1 MKINIENIK
10 AAYKEADESGMEI
23 LRILVPNLEEI
34 VPVEDR
40 IKTFTDAYIALG
52 RSHPLIENFVNLEH
66 YDENLF
72 AFVRLRIICAA
83 LNEGWIAKSEDNG
96 GYYPGFKFFTS
107 EEVKRVKG
115 EAVYDLH
122 FLEPKFDTKY
132 VAVDCTFTSSLTLE
146 NCLLLKTPE
155 LAKYCGK
162 RFIGLWMDYLL
173 PIKGNNQE

>member
-1 MKINIENIK
+1 MEINIEKVK
-10 AAYKEADESGMEI
+10 AAYKVADESGMEI
-23 LRILVPNLEEI
+23 LRMLVPNLEEI
-34 VPVEDR
+34 IPVKDR
-40 IKTFTDAYIALG
+40 IKTFTDAYNALG
-52 RSHPLIENFVNLEH
+52 RSHSLVENFANLAC

-83 LNEGWIAKSEDNG
+83 LNEGWVAKPEDNG

-107 EEVKRVKG
+107 EEVKGVKD

-132 VAVDCTFTSSLTLE
+132 IAVDCTFTSSLTSE

-162 RFIGLWMDYLL
+162 QFIGLWMDYLL
-173 PIKGNNQE
+173 PIKENSQK

>member
-1 MKINIENIK
+1 MEINIENVK
-10 AAYKEADESGMEI
+10 AAYKEADESGMKI
-23 LRILVPNLEEI
+23 LRMLIPNLEEI

-40 IKTFTDAYIALG
+40 IKTFTDAYNALG
-52 RSHPLIENFVNLEH
+52 RFNPLIENFVNLAC

-83 LNEGWIAKSEDNG
+83 LNEGWIAKPEDNG

-107 EEVKRVKG
+107 EEVKGVKD
-115 EAVYDLH
+115 EAVYDLY

-132 VAVDCTFTSSLTLE
+132 VAVDCTFTSHLTLE
-146 NCLLLKTPE
+146 NCLLLKTSE

-173 PIKGNNQE
+173 PIKNDEVI

>member
-1 MKINIENIK
+1 MEINIENIK
-10 AAYKEADESGMEI
+10 AVYKEADESGMKI
-23 LRILVPNLEEI
+23 LRMLVPNLEEI
-34 VPVEDR
+34 ILVEDR
-40 IKTFTDAYIALG
+40 IKTFTDAYNALG
-52 RSHPLIENFVNLEH
+52 RSHPLVENLEY

-83 LNEGWIAKSEDNG
+83 LNEGWVAKPEDNG

-107 EEVKRVKG
+107 EEVKGVKD
-115 EAVYDLH
+115 EVVYDLY

-132 VAVDCTFTSSLTLE
+132 VAVDCTFTSSLTSE

-162 RFIGLWMDYLL
+162 RFIGL
-173 PIKGNNQE
+173 

>member
-1 MKINIENIK
+1 MEINIENIK
-10 AAYKEADESGMEI
+10 AAYKEADESGMKI
-23 LRILVPNLEEI
+23 LRMLVPNLEEI
-34 VPVEDR
+34 IPVEDR
-40 IKTFTDAYIALG
+40 IKTLTDAYNALG
-52 RSHPLIENFVNLEH
+52 RSHPFVESFANLA
-66 YDENLF
+66 YCDENLL
-72 AFVRLRIICAA
+72 AFVKLRIICAA
-83 LNEGWIAKSEDNG
+83 LNEGWVAKPEDNG

-107 EEVKRVKG
+107 EEIKEIKD

-132 VAVDCTFTSSLTLE
+132 VAVDCTFTSHLTLE

-173 PIKGNNQE
+173 PIKENNQE

>member
-1 MKINIENIK
+1 MEIDIENIK
-10 AAYKEADESGMEI
+10 AAYKKADESGMEI
-23 LRILVPNLEEI
+23 LRMLVPNLEEI

-40 IKTFTDAYIALG
+40 IKTFTDAYNALD
-52 RSHPLIENFVNLEH
+52 RSHPLVENFINLAC

-83 LNEGWIAKSEDNG
+83 LNEGWIAKPEDNG

-107 EEVKRVKG
+107 EEVKGVKD

-132 VAVDCTFTSSLTLE
+132 VAVDCTFTSHLTLE

-162 RFIGLWMDYLL
+162 RFIGLWMNYLL
-173 PIKGNNQE
+173 PIKENSQK

>member
-1 MKINIENIK
+1 MEINIENIK
-10 AAYKEADESGMEI
+10 SAYKEADESGMKI
-23 LRILVPNLEEI
+23 LRMLVPNLEEI
-34 VPVEDR
+34 IPVKDR
-40 IKTFTDAYIALG
+40 IKTFTDAYNALG
-52 RSHPLIENFVNLEH
+52 RSHPLVENFANIEY

-83 LNEGWIAKSEDNG
+83 LNEGWVAKPEDNG

-107 EEVKRVKG
+107 EEVKEVEK
-115 EAVYDLH
+115 ETVYDLH

-132 VAVDCTFTSSLTLE
+132 VAVNCTFTSLLTSE

-162 RFIGLWMDYLL
+162 QFIGLWMDYLL
-173 PIKGNNQE
+173 PIKNDEVI

>member
-1 MKINIENIK
+1 MEINIENIK
-10 AAYKEADESGMEI
+10 AAYKVADESEIEI
-23 LRILVPNLEEI
+23 LRMFVPNLEEI
-34 VPVEDR
+34 IPVEDR
-40 IKTFTDAYIALG
+40 IKTFTDAYNALG
-52 RSHPLIENFVNLEH
+52 RSHPLVENFANLAY

-83 LNEGWIAKSEDNG
+83 LNEGWVAKPEDNG

-107 EEVKRVKG
+107 EEVKGMKNEV
-115 EAVYDLH
+115 VYDLH

-155 LAKYCGK
+155 LAKYCEK

-173 PIKGNNQE
+173 PIKENNQE